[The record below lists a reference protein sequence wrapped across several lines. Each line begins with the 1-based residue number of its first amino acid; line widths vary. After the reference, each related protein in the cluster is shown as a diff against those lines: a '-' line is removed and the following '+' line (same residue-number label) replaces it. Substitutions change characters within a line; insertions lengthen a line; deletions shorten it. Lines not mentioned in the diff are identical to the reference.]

1 MYVDF
6 CHFCCFVTE
15 LKKYLICLE
24 ISPLPYLW
32 LTKVF
37 SVIIRMLFISDFFTL
52 MNIMYM
58 CVCAFV
64 LQAYVCMWCVC
75 LCVHVCVCVCVYVC
89 VCVCVSVCSCTGGNT
104 LRSYVSTYLLLPV
117 LLVVSSRNFQEQCL
131 LEATRCP
138 ILSFVSL
145 IRVSRDLSRGTVVL
159 SQDQDSSTYTVNYK
173 HLITLVP
180 EISSDFH
187 RYQADTWYT
196 YIHRNKILIHI

>member
-1 MYVDF
+1 M
-6 CHFCCFVTE
+6 
-15 LKKYLICLE
+15 
-24 ISPLPYLW
+24 
-32 LTKVF
+32 
-37 SVIIRMLFISDFFTL
+37 SVHLF
-52 MNIMYM
+52 YRHM
-58 CVCAFV
+58 CVCGV
-64 LQAYVCMWCVC
+64 Y
-75 LCVHVCVCVCVYVC
+75 VCVCMCVC

-145 IRVSRDLSRGTVVL
+145 IRVSRDLPRGTVVL

-187 RYQADTWYT
+187 RYQADTCYT
-196 YIHRNKILIHI
+196 YIHRNKILIHIQIINV